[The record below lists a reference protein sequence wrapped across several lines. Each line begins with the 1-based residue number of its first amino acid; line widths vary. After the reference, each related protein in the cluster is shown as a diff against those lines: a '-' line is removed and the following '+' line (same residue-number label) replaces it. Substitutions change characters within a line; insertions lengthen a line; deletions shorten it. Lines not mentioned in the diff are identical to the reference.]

1 MGFPWSTPPVSCA
14 RRPAHERAAIRR
26 ITQLVELVFLPL
38 RRRGAEVALPA
49 VHVPAHDDRFTDVAP
64 RFLAS
69 DSIRILVNVN
79 GYRFAVN
86 VYGLTVNASGRR
98 TREPNAKPVGRFRR
112 DRRRDERQPVSRQ
125 PPTPKVDP
133 VARSAFVA
141 KGLGPPKGDIR
152 ADAQCGGAGQTLG
165 QPLHH
170 RQAQAGGQRGEK
182 RSRQAVAQQ
191 TSRFILSISEGST
204 TERAPH
210 KAS

>member
-1 MGFPWSTPPVSCA
+1 MGAIVCASISLPSQGSPV
-14 RRPAHERAAIRR
+14 H
-26 ITQLVELVFLPL
+26 VH
-38 RRRGAEVALPA
+38 
-49 VHVPAHDDRFTDVAP
+49 VHVPVHEDRFTDIDT

-86 VYGLTVNASGRR
+86 VYGLPANASGRR

-112 DRRRDERQPVSRQ
+112 DRRRDERPPVSRQ

-170 RQAQAGGQRGEK
+170 RQAQAGGQRREK

>member
-86 VYGLTVNASGRR
+86 VYGLTANAGGRR
-98 TREPNAKPVGRFRR
+98 TREPNAKPGGLAETAAGTL
-112 DRRRDERQPVSRQ
+112 DHWIRRRLRAYLWTLWKLPRTKVRNLEERG
-125 PPTPKVDP
+125 
-133 VARSAFVA
+133 VAR
-141 KGLGPPKGDIR
+141 R
-152 ADAQCGGAGQTLG
+152 W
-165 QPLHH
+165 
-170 RQAQAGGQRGEK
+170 
-182 RSRQAVAQQ
+182 AVAVGN
-191 TSRFILSISEGST
+191 TRKGAWRLSKNGTVCAALPDDWFTRSAGVVPLVSFCL
-204 TERAPH
+204 
-210 KAS
+210 